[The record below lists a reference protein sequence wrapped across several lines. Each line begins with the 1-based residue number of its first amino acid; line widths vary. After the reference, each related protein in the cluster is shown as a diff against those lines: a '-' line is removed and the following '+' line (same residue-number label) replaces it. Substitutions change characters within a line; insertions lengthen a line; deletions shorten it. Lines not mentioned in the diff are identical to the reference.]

1 MKKIISLLL
10 ITVCLFS
17 LASCRKDGNNDA
29 STMPPLTDSAQ
40 TTSEATT
47 EELTVTVTFPEGWTV
62 KEIAEKLEENGVCT
76 AKAFIDI
83 VNNTAYLKTLS
94 YTFFADIEEVAKR
107 PFILEGYIFPD
118 TYEFYKDEGAEA
130 ALTRFLDNTEQKLSA
145 EYRSRAAETGYT
157 MDEIITIAS
166 IIQEEASEHQHM
178 PGVSSVLH
186 NRLEDEDYG
195 MLQCDVTIHY
205 INDCVKDSPYI
216 SADVDKVTEYYDTY
230 ECYGL
235 PTGPICNPGIHAI
248 EAALNPP
255 ETDYFYFVTDEDWN
269 YYYAETYEEHQVNCE
284 NVGIYGR

>member
-1 MKKIISLLL
+1 MKKIISLML

-17 LASCRKDGNNDA
+17 LASCKKDENGGE
-29 STMPPLTDSAQ
+29 TTLPPLTDSVQ
-40 TTSEATT
+40 LTEEPST

-62 KEIAEKLEENGVCT
+62 KEIAEKLEENGVCG
-76 AKAFIDI
+76 AKEFIDL
-83 VNNTAYLKTLS
+83 VNNTSYLKTLS
-94 YTFFADIEEVAKR
+94 YSFFADIKEVAKR

-118 TYEFYKDEGAEA
+118 TYEFYKQEGAEA
-130 ALTRFLDNTEQKLSA
+130 ALTRFLDNTEQKLTA
-145 EYRSRAAETGYT
+145 EYKARAAQTGYT

-195 MLQCDVTIHY
+195 MLQCDVTVHY
-205 INDCVKDSPYI
+205 IDECVRNSPYI
-216 SADVDKVTEYYDTY
+216 SADPGVVTEYYDTY
-230 ECYGL
+230 ECYGV

-255 ETDYFYFVTDEDWN
+255 ETNYFYFVTDEDWN
-269 YYYAETYEEHQVNCE
+269 YYYAKTYEEHQINCE
-284 NVGIYGR
+284 NVGING